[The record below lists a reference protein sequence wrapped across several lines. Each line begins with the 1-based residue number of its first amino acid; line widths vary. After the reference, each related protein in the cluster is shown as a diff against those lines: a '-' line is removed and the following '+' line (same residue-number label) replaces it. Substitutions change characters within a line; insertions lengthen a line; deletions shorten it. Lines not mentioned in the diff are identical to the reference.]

1 MISFKSLIFQFVIG
15 PLLKGKATFKSTIVG
30 EKNDPKIWRNCLS
43 IFSNWAR
50 FDLQ

>member
-30 EKNDPKIWRNCLS
+30 EKNDPKNLEKLAIHFLQLS
-43 IFSNWAR
+43 AF
-50 FDLQ
+50 